1 MTPINILVKTIIF
14 SGFPMSSRTM
24 SEQTILMVV
33 LLACL
38 VELAGA
44 VVQVGMM
51 LGSVGVT
58 SVFSPIS
65 LAGSD
70 KVNFALY
77 LTFAG
82 TSLAIVAWAGG
93 VIQKGS
99 PRLGGMIAGAGVVT
113 SLIVIIFPFA
123 LGYPTSTTGL
133 AATVI
138 ATALMSVVVY
148 MGYKTPGEEEAAK
161 ALLSSREIAVVA
173 VFSAL
178 TAVLTGTTGLM
189 LPSPTGGY
197 THIGDT
203 IIFVSALLFGCRV
216 GGLVGIIG
224 PVVADLLVGYP
235 RWFVTVLAHGSQ
247 GFIAGLG
254 RKKSTVLQVVMLVV
268 SGFVMATTYFFVNI
282 FIKGYPVAILSYVR
296 DLFGQA
302 LVSIILGLI
311 LTKGAEK
318 ALPNLVG

>member
-1 MTPINILVKTIIF
+1 VSSFKTDRKTI
-14 SGFPMSSRTM
+14 
-24 SEQTILMVV
+24 L
-33 LLACL
+33 LLALAAAVLEL
-38 VELAGA
+38 VGA
-44 VVQVGMM
+44 VVQVNSM
-51 LGSVGVT
+51 LRSVGVE
-58 SVFSPIS
+58 SVLSSLS

-82 TSLAIVAWAGG
+82 TSLALVLWASG
-93 VIQKGS
+93 VIQKD
-99 PRLGGMIAGAGVVT
+99 RIRFGGLISSAGAVA
-113 SLIVIIFPFA
+113 SLIVLVLPFV
-123 LGYPTSTTGL
+123 LGYPSSTLGL
-133 AATVI
+133 LVTAL
-138 ATALMSVVVY
+138 ATALMGFVAYV
-148 MGYKTPGEEEAAK
+148 GYGHPKGEEAMKPFLTPREV
-161 ALLSSREIAVVA
+161 ALVA

-203 IIFVSALLFGCRV
+203 IIFVSALLFGCKV

-235 RWFVTVLAHGSQ
+235 RWFVTVLAHGSK

-254 RKKSTVLQVVMLVV
+254 KKRNTVTQVILLAF

-282 FIKGYPVAILSYVR
+282 FIKGYPVAVISYVR

-302 LVSIILGLI
+302 LVSMILGFI
-311 LTKGAEK
+311 LVKGAEK
-318 ALPNLVG
+318 ALPTLVG

>member
-1 MTPINILVKTIIF
+1 
-14 SGFPMSSRTM
+14 MSSGTM
-24 SEQTILMVV
+24 NRQIILMAA
-33 LLACL
+33 LMACL
-38 VELAGA
+38 AELAGA
-44 VVQVGMM
+44 VIQVGVM
-51 LGSVGVT
+51 LSSVGVS
-58 SVFSPIS
+58 SVFSSIS
-65 LAGSD
+65 LGGSD

-77 LTFAG
+77 LTFAAA
-82 TSLAIVAWAGG
+82 SLAIVVWAGFM
-93 VIQKGS
+93 IQRGR
-99 PRLGGMIAGAGVVT
+99 PRLGGLIAGSGVVT
-113 SLIVIIFPFA
+113 GLIVILLPFA
-123 LGYPTSTTGL
+123 MGYPSSTIGL
-133 AATVI
+133 AATVL
-138 ATALMSVVVY
+138 AAALISFVAY
-148 MGYKTPGEEEAAK
+148 MGYRTPGGEVAG
-161 ALLSSREIAVVA
+161 ALLSSRDIAVVA

-178 TAVLTGTTGLM
+178 TAVLTGSTGLM

-203 IIFVSALLFGCRV
+203 VIFVSALLFGCRV

-254 RKKSTVLQVVMLVV
+254 RKRSTVVQVVLLVF

-282 FIKGYPVAILSYVR
+282 FIKGYPVAIISYLR

-302 LVSIILGLI
+302 LVSIILGLF

-318 ALPNLVG
+318 TLPSLVG

>member
-1 MTPINILVKTIIF
+1 
-14 SGFPMSSRTM
+14 MSSFRTDGK
-24 SEQTILMVV
+24 TLFLMALASSV
-33 LLACL
+33 L
-38 VELAGA
+38 ELAGA
-44 VVQVGMM
+44 VVQVNAM
-51 LGSVGVT
+51 LRSVGVE
-58 SVFSPIS
+58 SVLSSLS

-82 TSLAIVAWAGG
+82 TSLALGLWASG
-93 VIQKGS
+93 VIQKDRIRHGA
-99 PRLGGMIAGAGVVT
+99 LIVGAGAVAG
-113 SLIVIIFPFA
+113 LIVLALPFV
-123 LGYPTSTTGL
+123 LGYPSSALGLLTSAL
-133 AATVI
+133 AA
-138 ATALMSVVVY
+138 ALMGFVAYV
-148 MGYKTPGEEEAAK
+148 GYGHPKAEEAERPFLTPREV
-161 ALLSSREIAVVA
+161 ALVA

-203 IIFVSALLFGCRV
+203 VINVSALLFGCRV

-247 GFIAGLG
+247 GFIAGLA
-254 RKKSTVLQVVMLVV
+254 RKRSTLTQVILLAF

-282 FIKGYPVAILSYVR
+282 FIKGYPVAVISYVR

-302 LVSIILGLI
+302 LVSLILGFI
-311 LTKGAEK
+311 LAKGAEK
-318 ALPNLVG
+318 ALPTLVG